1 MKHLLTLILLTVC
14 LSAAQSANAQTA
26 TIDMVIEFEP
36 GEGTSFGQGPEYFP
50 MNIYGMPSAAARPDV
65 PAATPE
71 EVVSLGFE
79 GVIVVANSSQA
90 IADRPGP
97 DFVIFENAFEFG
109 FNRIYAEPGQV
120 SVSQFG
126 NDWHDFPCDGTTLAG
141 CAGTVPSTGDYE
153 PFDAQRAGGNAFDLA
168 DLGLDWA
175 RYIRIRDVSRAV
187 RDNTDHAFYDP
198 TINGFELDAIVIIN
212 PVDLATDVQFAAGDV
227 KQTPAISQRGD
238 AVEVSGLHAAA
249 QLEVYS
255 LEGKLLQ
262 RSEIK
267 HNGPVAGL
275 QLPRGVQAIVLRDG
289 GGVLSRK
296 LIVVE

>member
-1 MKHLLTLILLTVC
+1 MKNLLTIFLLTVC
-14 LSAAQSANAQTA
+14 LSAAQPVAAQIA
-26 TIDMVIEFEP
+26 TIDTVFAFEA
-36 GEGTSFGQGPEYFP
+36 GEGTDFGQGAEYFP
-50 MNIYGMPSAAARPDV
+50 LNVFGMPSAAARPDV

-79 GVIVVANSSQA
+79 GMIIVGNTSQA

-126 NDWHDFPCDGTTLAG
+126 EVWHDFPCDAASLAG

-168 DLGLDWA
+168 DLGLEWA

-187 RDNTDHAFYDP
+187 RDNSDHAFYDP

-212 PVDLATDVQFAAGDV
+212 PIDLATDVKLGSEAVNQA
-227 KQTPAISQRGD
+227 PSISQRGD
-238 AVEVSGLHAAA
+238 LLEVTGLRGAA

-255 LEGKLLQ
+255 LEGNILQ
-262 RSEIK
+262 RADIK
-267 HNGPVAGL
+267 HEGVVTGL
-275 QLPRGVQAIVLRDG
+275 KLSRGVQAIVLRDG
-289 GGVLSRK
+289 RGVLSRK
-296 LIVVE
+296 LVVVE

>member
-1 MKHLLTLILLTVC
+1 MKNLLTILLLTVC
-14 LSAAQSANAQTA
+14 LSAAHPVAAQIA
-26 TIDMVIEFEP
+26 AIDTVFAFEA
-36 GEGTSFGQGPEYFP
+36 GAGTDFGQGAEYFP
-50 MNIYGMPSAAARPDV
+50 LNVFGMPSAAARPDV

-71 EVVSLGFE
+71 EVVSLGLE
-79 GVIVVANSSQA
+79 GVIIVGNTSRA

-126 NDWHDFPCDGTTLAG
+126 EEWHDFPCDAASLAG

-168 DLGLDWA
+168 DLGLEWA

-187 RDNTDHAFYDP
+187 RDNSDHAFHDP
-198 TINGFELDAIVIIN
+198 TINGFELDAVVIIN
-212 PVDLATDVQFAAGDV
+212 PVDLTTDVGAGAEDV
-227 KQTPAISQRGD
+227 NQSPAISQRGD
-238 AVEVSGLHAAA
+238 VVEVTGLRGAA

-255 LEGKLLQ
+255 LEGKVLQ
-262 RSEIK
+262 RADVK
-267 HNGPVAGL
+267 HNGPVSGV
-275 QLPRGVQAIVLRDG
+275 QLRRGVQAIVLRDG

-296 LIVVE
+296 LVLVE